1 VTQNHDREERA
12 AELADRGLEKFL
24 VAVLG
29 LIEPTAGP
37 FLAAGAEL
45 MFERRRERL
54 AARMHDVAR
63 GAEEEATPA
72 QIAAK
77 FAEDEAFEQLV
88 FEAVEAAQ
96 RSHWRAKRVL
106 VGKAVGRAAV
116 DDAVVDEQHLILA
129 ALRDL
134 DAPHYQTLRRMLLAR
149 DQRGRDGEQRVFDES
164 HSSIKAALI
173 RHGAVDAAYD
183 VDVTSL
189 DGGGPTGGGR
199 SETQVYID
207 YSVSAFGQTLLED
220 AESAADGLP

>member
-1 VTQNHDREERA
+1 MTDELDRGERVV
-12 AELADRGLEKFL
+12 ELANRGLELFL

-29 LIEPTAGP
+29 LTEPTAGP

-45 MFERRRERL
+45 IFERRRERL
-54 AARMHDVAR
+54 ADRMRDVAS
-63 GAEEEATPA
+63 GAQEEATPE

-77 FAEDEAFEQLV
+77 FVEDEAFEQLV

-96 RSHWRAKRVL
+96 RSHWRTKRIL
-106 VGKAVGRAAV
+106 VGKAVGRAAA
-116 DDAVVDEQHLILA
+116 DDALVDEQHLILA

-134 DAPHYQTLRRMLLAR
+134 DAPHYQTLKRMLLAR
-149 DQRGRDGEQRVFDES
+149 SQKDREGEDKVFDEA
-164 HSSIKAALI
+164 HSSIQAALI

-183 VDVTSL
+183 VEVLAL
-189 DGGGPTGGGR
+189 DGGGVDGGGR

-207 YSVSAFGQTLLED
+207 YSVSAFGQALIAD